1 LKKSR
6 SCAGTGTPVVAW
18 REREREKRM
27 DFRSSLGRISH
38 RILGPCT
45 LVPGEEQVHTKWQEK
60 FKTVLVCSGGGVFGF
75 LVLVRSKGEERLVVL
90 LVRTLRAVELGHF

>member
-1 LKKSR
+1 
-6 SCAGTGTPVVAW
+6 
-18 REREREKRM
+18 M